1 MKRAIFILALLVI
14 VAITVRGQTATIPIS
29 LDETFKEEARDFTI
43 TNTTVVWFQWEAA
56 KNMRATQNFEVN
68 LDSLAGNHTNIAI
81 KLYGK
86 VFEDD
91 SWTQIGSTVNSTTG
105 TATET
110 ISNTAINGYRFY
122 KSEFTGTGTGTT
134 TIDWQKLK
142 LWLE

>member
-1 MKRAIFILALLVI
+1 MKKLVFMLALLVI
-14 VAITVRGQTATIPIS
+14 VAITARGQTATIPLS
-29 LDETFKEEARDFTI
+29 LSETFKLEARDFTI

-56 KNMRATQNFEVN
+56 KHMRATQDFTVN

-86 VFEDD
+86 RFDDD
-91 SWTQIGSTVNSTTG
+91 SWTQIGSTVNSTDG
-105 TATET
+105 TAIET
-110 ISNTAINGYRFY
+110 ISNTSINGYRFY

>member
-29 LDETFKEEARDFTI
+29 LAETFKEEARDFTI
-43 TNTTVVWFQWEAA
+43 TNTTAVWFQWEAA

-91 SWTQIGSTVNSTTG
+91 SWAQIGSTVNSTTG

-110 ISNTAINGYRFY
+110 VSNTAINGYRFY
-122 KSEFTGTGTGTT
+122 KSEFTGTGAGTT